1 MFESNCERYC
11 PKSPTWSLSTPT
23 SSIIH
28 CCCRAA
34 AAAAGGG
41 GGGTSRL
48 ALLLP
53 SGEEVH
59 THRTMNEATK
69 ECIGELDY
77 THLSVTAGATNK
89 VMNKQDSSLT
99 KLKGIILAGHEL
111 CVQKCTHDNLRKL
124 AIKWVIKSA
133 RSMSKKLW
141 LMHS

>member
-1 MFESNCERYC
+1 MNQIANATALNLLPGPFQPPR
-11 PKSPTWSLSTPT
+11 PQ
-23 SSIIH
+23 SSIVAV
-28 CCCRAA
+28 AA

-59 THRTMNEATK
+59 THRTMNEAMK